1 MLIAVLAYLA
11 GSLPL
16 GFFLRRF
23 NVLRLNGKFVSIA
36 ADFSLG
42 LLVTALLPKLPQILA
57 RFGLP
62 SLVYPLG
69 NEAQM
74 GACALIFAVL
84 GHYFSVYVCGWGGLG
99 LALIMGGFLILTPN
113 AAMLSFAVIAL
124 TLLLVRRMKYASI
137 AGALTLPFFVYWQ
150 YPLDRIYLGTAVLAA
165 ALIAFTHTRFFL
177 ERS

>member
-36 ADFSLG
+36 ADFTLG
-42 LLVTALLPKLPQILA
+42 ILVTALLPKFPQLMS

-62 SLVYPLG
+62 SFVYPLG
-69 NEAQM
+69 NSAQI

-99 LALIMGGFLILTPN
+99 LALIMGGFLILAPN
-113 AAMLSFAVIAL
+113 AALLSATALPIICRKLLGGVFQFGFHYQIAAFDVYFGEV
-124 TLLLVRRMKYASI
+124 LLSL
-137 AGALTLPFFVYWQ
+137 
-150 YPLDRIYLGTAVLAA
+150 A
-165 ALIAFTHTRFFL
+165 ALIVFTHTRFFL